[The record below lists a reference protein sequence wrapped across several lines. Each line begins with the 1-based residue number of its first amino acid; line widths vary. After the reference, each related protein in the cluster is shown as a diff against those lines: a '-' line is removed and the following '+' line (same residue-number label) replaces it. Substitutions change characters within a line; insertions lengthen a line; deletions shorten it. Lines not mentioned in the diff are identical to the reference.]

1 MGTDKRVI
9 GILSSSM
16 GSFFMKRILTGIGK
30 ALQGKPYAVKHFE
43 MRGLSDLAYHRFVEA
58 VADEP
63 GMCGLIYAHL
73 RLNVNQVARFK
84 SRNIQVAAVTERMP
98 GIHWV
103 TVDEV
108 KGAYLATRHL
118 LAMGHRKIALLNG
131 PALAIQSRLRE
142 DGFLRA
148 LAEEGIYFGK
158 DKDLRILN
166 FSEDE
171 GKDAMNMLLDLA
183 DPPTAVFC
191 AAGDM
196 AALGAMRA
204 LRDRG
209 VDCPGKMSLVGFDNL
224 EFCGSIYPTLTSV
237 NQPLEDMAE
246 WAATRLIASM
256 ETRGIKADAEI
267 FEPELVT
274 RESVAELGGSRSQSK
289 V

>member
-1 MGTDKRVI
+1 MNQSNRVI
-9 GILSSSM
+9 GILTSSM
-16 GSFFMKRILTGIGK
+16 SAYFVRRIQEGLNK
-30 ALQGKPYAVKHFE
+30 ALQGKPYDLKVFE
-43 MRGLSDLAYHRFVEA
+43 MLGRNDLAYHRFIES

-63 GMCGLIYAHL
+63 GLAGILYGHL

-84 SRNIQVAAVTERMP
+84 SKNIQVAAISERML
-98 GIHWV
+98 GIDWA

-118 LAMGHRKIALLNG
+118 LGMGHRKIALLNG

-142 DGFLRA
+142 EGFLRA
-148 LAEEGIYFGK
+148 LAEEGIFFGK

-166 FSEDE
+166 FTEDE

-191 AAGDM
+191 AAGDV
-196 AALGAMRA
+196 AALGVMRA

-209 VDCPGKMSLVGFDNL
+209 VECPERMSLVGFDNL
-224 EFCGSIYPTLTSV
+224 EFSAVVYPRLTTV
-237 NQPLEDMAE
+237 NQPLEAMAE
-246 WAATRLIASM
+246 WSARRLVEAIEAQGHKAA
-256 ETRGIKADAEI
+256 GEI
-267 FEPELVT
+267 FEPVLVT
-274 RESVAELGGSRSQSK
+274 RESVAAPWAAVKSA